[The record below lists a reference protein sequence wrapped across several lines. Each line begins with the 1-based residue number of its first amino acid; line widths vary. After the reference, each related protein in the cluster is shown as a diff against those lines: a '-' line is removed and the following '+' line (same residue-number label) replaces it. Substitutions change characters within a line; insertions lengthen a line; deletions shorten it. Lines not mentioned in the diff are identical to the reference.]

1 MLFCPIEKHAELHP
15 NAKAIRTD
23 TLHVTYAELDSLIDA
38 FSITQN
44 ITTWCPTGTLD
55 DIVKLW
61 AIFRAKKIAFLLN
74 SRLPEEQ
81 RQNYVNLGTK
91 IIPGAATY
99 LLTSGTTSAPK
110 IAVHSFENYRINASS
125 TLHNMPLIPGDAWLL
140 NLPLFHVGGLG
151 ILFRCFLSAATVV
164 LGDSFEGVTHVSMV
178 PTQLH
183 RFLNEGT
190 DFSGL
195 HVVLLGG
202 GPAPLSLLK
211 RAYDLGIPLYTTY
224 GLTEMS
230 SQVTTTSSDRT
241 WEDTQTA
248 GYLLCDRELKI
259 AHDGEI
265 LVKGPTLFLGYL
277 HSENESG
284 DWFHTRDRGFI
295 DKLGRL
301 HVLGRLDRMFIS
313 GGENIQPEE
322 IECALLESEVTQAY
336 VVSESDPEFGFR
348 PIAYV
353 DGIPNLEK
361 LKSLLPKF
369 KIPVR
374 FLPWEER
381 PASVTWK
388 NAAKSL

>member
-1 MLFCPIEKHAELHP
+1 MLLCPIKKHSELHP
-15 NAKAIRTD
+15 NAIAIRTD
-23 TLHVTYAELDSLIDA
+23 TQHVTYAELDRVIESY
-38 FSITQN
+38 SITQN

-74 SRLPEEQ
+74 PRLPEEQ
-81 RQNYVNLGTK
+81 RQNHITQATK
-91 IIPGAATY
+91 IIPGATTY
-99 LLTSGTTSAPK
+99 LLTSGTTRAPK

-164 LGDSFEGVTHVSMV
+164 LGNSFEGVTHVSMV
-178 PTQLH
+178 PTQLY
-183 RFLNEGT
+183 RLLNEGT
-190 DFSGL
+190 DFSEL

-202 GPAPLSLLK
+202 GPAPMSLLK
-211 RAYDLGIPLYTTY
+211 RAYDLGVPLYTTY

-259 AHDGEI
+259 AEDGEI
-265 LVKGPTLFLGYL
+265 LVKGPTLFLGYIN
-277 HSENESG
+277 SENEIG

-322 IECALLESEVTQAY
+322 IECALLESEVTQAF
-336 VVSESDPEFGFR
+336 VVPESDVEFGFR
-348 PIAYV
+348 PVAYV

-374 FLPWEER
+374 FSPWNER

-388 NAAKSL
+388 NEAKSL

>member
-1 MLFCPIEKHAELHP
+1 MLFCPIKKQAELHP
-15 NAKAIRTD
+15 NATAIRSGTD
-23 TLHVTYAELDSLIDA
+23 HISYAELHRLIDA
-38 FSITQN
+38 HAITKD
-44 ITTWCPTGTLD
+44 ITTWCPTGTLE

-61 AIFRAKKIAFLLN
+61 AIFRAEKIAFLLN
-74 SRLPEEQ
+74 TRLPQDQ
-81 RQNYVNLGTK
+81 RQHYINLATN
-91 IIPGAATY
+91 IVPSAATY

-151 ILFRCFLSAATVV
+151 ILFRCFLSGATVV
-164 LGDSFEGVTHVSMV
+164 LGHSFESVTHVSMV

-183 RFLNEGT
+183 RLLTEGT
-190 DFSGL
+190 DFSRL

-202 GPAPLSLLK
+202 GPASKSLLK
-211 RAYDLGIPLYTTY
+211 RAYDLGVPLYTTY

-230 SQVTTTSSDRT
+230 SQVTTTSSDRS
-241 WEDTQTA
+241 WEETQT
-248 GYLLCDRELKI
+248 GGHLLCDRELKI
-259 AHDGEI
+259 ADNGEI

-277 HSENESG
+277 NSDHER
-284 DWFHTRDRGFI
+284 DAWFHTKDRGFI

-322 IECALLESEVTQAY
+322 IECALLESDVTQAY
-336 VVSESDPEFGFR
+336 VVSENDAEFGFR
-348 PIAYV
+348 PVAFV

-361 LKSLLPKF
+361 LKSLLPNF
-369 KIPVR
+369 KIPIR
-374 FLPWEER
+374 FLPWDNR
-381 PASVTWK
+381 PSSVTWK